1 MSTNDL
7 IEDSIS
13 LSSASSNLNSKPT
26 NCGPRNALFCCS
38 TPVCL
43 NLSNT
48 PTILPP
54 QQPFQ
59 QQKMD
64 INNCNVANNNNNNN
78 ETSVKPVEHPQLA
91 STASSA
97 TAAAVIPV
105 LVPDIT
111 KINLTNTNGIVVN
124 NCSSNDIKPQ
134 YVRIIDANDTLAL
147 SKSATAPNLT
157 NTHDNG
163 SIVSNGDDENNKPLP
178 RSRRLR
184 TPPQLGGKLGVTLKR
199 VSPPKTHIQVK
210 KPLENMLGVVLRR
223 VEKKSLV
230 SQKSILDDD
239 KPLYHLSIVRGDNNS
254 KEPAKPKGPPLKP
267 GAAAVAAAVAA
278 AKAKQASAAAA
289 NAAAGNNNA
298 LIRAKPQ
305 QPLPQINNQ
314 PRQVT
319 IQKIEGDKIIII
331 KKMIIPKSSKFQP
344 PAHYLQ
350 VNHFFLSFLYLLKDF
365 LYGLLMLC

>member
-26 NCGPRNALFCCS
+26 NCAPRNALFCCS

-54 QQPFQ
+54 QQPIQ

-64 INNCNVANNNNNNN
+64 INNCNVANNNN
-78 ETSVKPVEHPQLA
+78 ETNVKPVEHPQLA
-91 STASSA
+91 STTSP
-97 TAAAVIPV
+97 AAVIPV

-124 NCSSNDIKPQ
+124 NCNSNDIKPQ

-157 NTHDNG
+157 NTNG
-163 SIVSNGDDENNKPLP
+163 NGNIVSNDDENNKPLP

-184 TPPQLGGKLGVTLKR
+184 TPPQLGGKLGVTLKK
-199 VSPPKTHIQVK
+199 VSPPRTQIQVK
-210 KPLENMLGVVLRR
+210 KPMEHMLGVVLRR

-230 SQKSILDDD
+230 QKSILDDD
-239 KPLYHLSIVRGDNNS
+239 KPLYHLSIVRGDNS
-254 KEPAKPKGPPLKP
+254 TKEPAKPKGPPLKP

-278 AKAKQASAAAA
+278 AKAKQALATA

-298 LIRAKPQ
+298 LIRAKP

-331 KKMIIPKSSKFQP
+331 KKMIIPKSCKFQP

-350 VNHFFLSFLYLLKDF
+350 VYLIFFFLYLWRYF
-365 LYGLLMLC
+365 LYGF

>member
-13 LSSASSNLNSKPT
+13 LSSSNNNLNSKPT

-54 QQPFQ
+54 LQ
-59 QQKMD
+59 QQRMD
-64 INNCNVANNNNNNN
+64 INNCNVANNNNNCNSSKI
-78 ETSVKPVEHPQLA
+78 ETNVKPVEHPQLA
-91 STASSA
+91 STTAPTASAAPS
-97 TAAAVIPV
+97 AAAVIPV

-111 KINLTNTNGIVVN
+111 KINLTTNTNGIVVN
-124 NCSSNDIKPQ
+124 NCNNDMKPQ

-157 NTHDNG
+157 NANANGNDNCA
-163 SIVSNGDDENNKPLP
+163 SNDENKPLP

-210 KPLENMLGVVLRR
+210 KPMENMLGVVLRR

-230 SQKSILDDD
+230 QQKSILDDD
-239 KPLYHLSIVRGDNNS
+239 KPLYHLSIVRSGGSDKS

-278 AKAKQASAAAA
+278 AKAKQEA
-289 NAAAGNNNA
+289 NAAAGINTNPRNNA
-298 LIRAKPQ
+298 LISAKP
-305 QPLPQINNQ
+305 QPLPQLNQAQ

-331 KKMIIPKSSKFQP
+331 KKMIIPKSCKIQP

-350 VNHFFLSFLYLLKDF
+350 VFILFSI
-365 LYGLLMLC
+365 

>member
-54 QQPFQ
+54 QQPIQ

-64 INNCNVANNNNNNN
+64 FNNCNVANNNNNNN
-78 ETSVKPVEHPQLA
+78 ETNVKPIEHPQLA
-91 STASSA
+91 STATA
-97 TAAAVIPV
+97 AAAVIPV

-124 NCSSNDIKPQ
+124 NCNSNDIKPQ

-157 NTHDNG
+157 NTNSNG
-163 SIVSNGDDENNKPLP
+163 SIISNDDDNNKPLP

-184 TPPQLGGKLGVTLKR
+184 TPPQLGGRLGVTLKR
-199 VSPPKTHIQVK
+199 VSPPKTQIQVK
-210 KPLENMLGVVLRR
+210 KPMEHMLGVVLKR

-230 SQKSILDDD
+230 QKSILDDD
-239 KPLYHLSIVRGDNNS
+239 KPLYHLSIVRGDNKT
-254 KEPAKPKGPPLKP
+254 KEPVKPKGPPLKP

-278 AKAKQASAAAA
+278 AKVKQASSAAN
-289 NAAAGNNNA
+289 NAAAGKDNA
-298 LIRAKPQ
+298 LIRAKP

-331 KKMIIPKSSKFQP
+331 KKMIIPKSCKFQP

-350 VNHFFLSFLYLLKDF
+350 VYLIFFFYFSIFVERFFVWFLMY
-365 LYGLLMLC
+365 

>member
-54 QQPFQ
+54 QQPIQ
-59 QQKMD
+59 QHKMD
-64 INNCNVANNNNNNN
+64 INNCNVANNNN
-78 ETSVKPVEHPQLA
+78 ETNVKPVEHPQLA
-91 STASSA
+91 STTSPA

-124 NCSSNDIKPQ
+124 NCNSNDIKPQ

-157 NTHDNG
+157 NTNG
-163 SIVSNGDDENNKPLP
+163 NGNIIANDDDNNKPLP

-184 TPPQLGGKLGVTLKR
+184 TPPQLGGRLGVTLKR
-199 VSPPKTHIQVK
+199 VSPPKTQIQVK
-210 KPLENMLGVVLRR
+210 KPMEHMLGVVLKR

-239 KPLYHLSIVRGDNNS
+239 KPLYHLSIVRGDNKT

-278 AKAKQASAAAA
+278 AKAKQASATAAS
-289 NAAAGNNNA
+289 GNDNA
-298 LIRAKPQ
+298 LIRAKP

-331 KKMIIPKSSKFQP
+331 KKMIIPKSCKFQP

-350 VNHFFLSFLYLLKDF
+350 VYLIFFFSIFVERF
-365 LYGLLMLC
+365 FVWFLMLC